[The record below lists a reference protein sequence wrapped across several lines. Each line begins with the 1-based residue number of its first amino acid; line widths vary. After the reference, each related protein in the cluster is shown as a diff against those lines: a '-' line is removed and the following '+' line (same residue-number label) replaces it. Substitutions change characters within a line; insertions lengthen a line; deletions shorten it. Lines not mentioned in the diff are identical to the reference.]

1 MIDGTVTIAEV
12 TAKFNKMLSQVKLGM
27 EELVNS
33 KSSNMTEIDRLTEQ
47 NRVID
52 VEYDNAAKLK
62 AALEQLVPGAQ

>member
-1 MIDGTVTIAEV
+1 MINDTGRIADV

-52 VEYDNAAKLK
+52 VEYDNAANLK
-62 AALEQLVPGAQ
+62 AALEQFVPGGN